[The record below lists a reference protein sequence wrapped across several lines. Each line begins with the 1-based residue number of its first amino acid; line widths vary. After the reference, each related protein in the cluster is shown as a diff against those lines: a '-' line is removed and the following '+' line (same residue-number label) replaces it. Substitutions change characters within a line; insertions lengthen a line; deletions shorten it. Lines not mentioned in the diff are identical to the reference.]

1 MSLAMKEYPHA
12 TAPWADLL
20 DGFSLEMTAKDI
32 PSLNEAAP
40 LIPKGTRIS
49 VTFLPNE
56 AFEDR
61 VAAAAAVRR
70 HGFVPIPHLSAR
82 RIGSERELDDYLAR
96 LSGEAGIDHAFV
108 IAGDPPEPLGP
119 YEDALAILKSG
130 LLSRHGVKHVGISGY
145 PEGHPDIDDAKLW
158 AALSE
163 KSAVIEAQD
172 QQVSIITQFGFDADP
187 VLSWLE
193 KVRQAGVTAPVRAG
207 VAGPAN
213 VKTLLRFAA
222 RCGVGASAK
231 VMKKYGLSLTKVLGT
246 AGPDPII
253 KDLHAGLDAE
263 RHGAVSLHF
272 YPFGGLARTSAWIDE
287 QRAG

>member
-1 MSLAMKEYPHA
+1 MSDD
-12 TAPWADLL
+12 APADVSVEVLLDNLNRGDVEAAEQVFVRYEPYLRLLVRRRLSAPLRAKFDSIDVVQSVWADLL

-145 PEGHPDIDDAKLW
+145 PEGHPDIASGYSNLAQCLAAQGKDA
-158 AALSE
+158 AALPL
-163 KSAVIEAQD
+163 AQTALRLRREA
-172 QQVSIITQFGFDADP
+172 
-187 VLSWLE
+187 
-193 KVRQAGVTAPVRAG
+193 
-207 VAGPAN
+207 
-213 VKTLLRFAA
+213 
-222 RCGVGASAK
+222 
-231 VMKKYGLSLTKVLGT
+231 LGE
-246 AGPDPII
+246 AHPDYA
-253 KDLHAGLDAE
+253 AGLNNLANLYWSMGDHARAWE
-263 RHGAVSLHF
+263 LFNMINPINHGNSPQEIEVYKVEPA
-272 YPFGGLARTSAWIDE
+272 
-287 QRAG
+287 